1 MWGVMEIV
9 MTTKLELA
17 QLLATR
23 NAELEAARLRIADLE
38 GQLMAA
44 KGRAPSVKRSTYVS
58 RPVDP
63 EVLRR
68 REAMAAAKE
77 LAMRGG
83 RSVRVEL

>member
-1 MWGVMEIV
+1 

-44 KGRAPSVKRSTYVS
+44 KGRAPSVKRSTYVP

-63 EVLRR
+63 EVLHR
-68 REAMAAAKE
+68 REAMAAAKAA
-77 LAMRGG
+77 AMAGG
-83 RSVRVEL
+83 CSVRVEL